1 MEGALAYIVNVL
13 SWIFLVSGGIFC
25 VIGGLGLIRMPE
37 LYTRMHAAGVV
48 DTGGASLV
56 LIGLMLQAGFSLIT
70 VKLLFI
76 LFFLLF
82 TSPTA
87 THALANA
94 ALSRG
99 VSPKATKK
107 DDKPS

>member
-1 MEGALAYIVNVL
+1 MGGPLADIVNVL
-13 SWIFLVSGGIFC
+13 SWAFLVSGGILC
-25 VIGGLGLIRMPE
+25 VIGGVGLIRMPE

-48 DTGGASLV
+48 DTGGASLI

-87 THALANA
+87 THALAKA
-94 ALSRG
+94 ALSGG
-99 VSPKATKK
+99 VTPEAANK